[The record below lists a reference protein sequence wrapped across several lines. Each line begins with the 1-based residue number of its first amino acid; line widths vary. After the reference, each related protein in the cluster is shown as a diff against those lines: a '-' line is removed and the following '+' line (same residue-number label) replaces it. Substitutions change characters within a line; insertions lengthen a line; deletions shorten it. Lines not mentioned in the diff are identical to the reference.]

1 MESETTSSQSQAA
14 GITPA
19 ELWALIPVKALK
31 LAKQRLKEYLG
42 SLREGFTLAMFED
55 VLAAVAASRAVTR
68 VVVVTPDARIADMA
82 KQRGITLVQ
91 DGAAVGMNAA
101 IGLGVTAIRGM
112 GGQRVVIL
120 PADLPLLTGDELDR
134 LAEAFAQQGGGTD
147 REAIGIN
154 PSTDRGG
161 TNCFFLDAGKPFS
174 FHYGTGSFSQ
184 HRNSA
189 EAHQRKVIALVSP
202 AESLDIDEPSDIGEF
217 LAFCAHHPQFKETQ
231 TWKFLRSCER
241 LGPTV
246 SNLES

>member
-1 MESETTSSQSQAA
+1 MFIQACNMESETTSSQSQAA

-19 ELWALIPVKALK
+19 ELWALIPVKALN

-42 SLREGFTLAMFED
+42 PLREGFTLAMFED

-82 KQRGITLVQ
+82 KQRGITLVE

-101 IGLGVTAIRGM
+101 IGLGVAAIRGM

-134 LAEAFAQQGGGTD
+134 LAEVFAQQGGGTD

-161 TNCFFLDAGKPFS
+161 TNCFFLDAGKPFT
-174 FHYGTGSFSQ
+174 FQYGTVSFTQ

-189 EAHQRKVIALVSP
+189 EAHHRKVIDLVSP
-202 AESLDIDEPSDIGEF
+202 AVSLDIDEPRDIGEF
-217 LAFCAHHPQFKETQ
+217 LAFCARQPQFRETQ
-231 TWKFLRSCER
+231 TWKFLHSCDR
-241 LGPTV
+241 L
-246 SNLES
+246 